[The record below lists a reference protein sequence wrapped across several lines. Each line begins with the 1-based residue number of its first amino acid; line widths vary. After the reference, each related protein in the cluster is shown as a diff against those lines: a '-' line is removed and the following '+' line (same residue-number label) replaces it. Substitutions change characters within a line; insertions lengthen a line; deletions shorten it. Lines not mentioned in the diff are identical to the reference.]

1 MRAGERIDRT
11 AGSGQPCRREE
22 TALTETAENAVGA
35 ATRVVLVEDHPVF
48 RKGLVD
54 LLHEVEDLRV
64 CGEAADAAEG
74 SRVIDEVSPDLVL
87 MDLSLPHGNALPLV
101 RDLRNRR
108 PALRILVVSMHE
120 ERMYAERALR
130 AGADG
135 YITKAEAVDRL
146 IEAIREVL
154 AGRFYL
160 KPEWAAW
167 LLRQSMRGPDAAA
180 AEPEALLSDR
190 ELEVF
195 TLLGQ
200 GYATRRRTTAAKPQ
214 DDRQPP
220 GTHETQARCRQ

>member
-1 MRAGERIDRT
+1 
-11 AGSGQPCRREE
+11 
-22 TALTETAENAVGA
+22 
-35 ATRVVLVEDHPVF
+35 VVLVEDHPVF

-54 LLHEVEDLRV
+54 LLHEVDDLHV
-64 CGEAADAAEG
+64 CGEAADAATG

-87 MDLSLPHGNALPLV
+87 MDLSLPNGNALPLV

-108 PALRILVVSMHE
+108 PGLRILVVSMHE

-160 KPEWAAW
+160 KPEWAAH
-167 LLRQSMRGPDAAA
+167 LLRQSMRGIDAAG
-180 AEPEALLSDR
+180 AEPETVLSDR

-200 GYATRRRTTAAKPQ
+200 GYATREIAERLQRSPKTVDSHREHMKHKLGAASNAALLRMATIWHMNLSDK
-214 DDRQPP
+214 
-220 GTHETQARCRQ
+220 

>member
-1 MRAGERIDRT
+1 MTRIV
-11 AGSGQPCRREE
+11 
-22 TALTETAENAVGA
+22 ENAVGTA
-35 ATRVVLVEDHPVF
+35 ARVVLVEDHPIF
-48 RKGLVD
+48 RKGLID
-54 LLHEVEDLRV
+54 LLHEVEDLCV
-64 CGEAADAAEG
+64 CGEAGDAAEG

-108 PALRILVVSMHE
+108 PALKVLVVSMHE

-135 YITKAEAVDRL
+135 YITKVEAVDRL

-160 KPEWAAW
+160 KPEWVAD
-167 LLRQSMRGPDAAA
+167 LLRQSMRGPDASG
-180 AEPEALLSDR
+180 AEPETLLSDR

-200 GYATRRRTTAAKPQ
+200 GYGTREIAERLLRSPKTIDSHREHIKHKLGAPNNAALMRMATIWFMNL
-214 DDRQPP
+214 P
-220 GTHETQARCRQ
+220 GN

>member
-1 MRAGERIDRT
+1 M
-11 AGSGQPCRREE
+11 SE
-22 TALTETAENAVGA
+22 TAQKAPGTAA
-35 ATRVVLVEDHPVF
+35 RVFLIEDHPVF

-54 LLHEVEDLRV
+54 LLDEVDDLCV
-64 CGEAADAAEG
+64 CGEAGDAASG
-74 SRVIDEVSPDLVL
+74 SRIIDEVSPDLVL

-108 PALRILVVSMHE
+108 PGIRILVVSMHE
-120 ERMYAERALR
+120 ERLYAERALR

-160 KPEWAAW
+160 KPEWAAY

-180 AEPEALLSDR
+180 AEPETLLSDR

-200 GYATRRRTTAAKPQ
+200 GYATREIAERLQRSPKTVDSHREHMKHKLGAASNAALLRMATIWFMNLSEK
-214 DDRQPP
+214 
-220 GTHETQARCRQ
+220 

>member
-1 MRAGERIDRT
+1 MAVTRI
-11 AGSGQPCRREE
+11 
-22 TALTETAENAVGA
+22 AENADGTA
-35 ATRVVLVEDHPVF
+35 ARVVLVEDHPVF
-48 RKGLVD
+48 RKGLMD
-54 LLHEVEDLRV
+54 LLDEVEDLCV
-64 CGEAADAAEG
+64 CGEAGDAAEG
-74 SRVIDEVSPDLVL
+74 SRVIEEVSPDLVL

-101 RDLRNRR
+101 RDLRNRY

-167 LLRQSMRGPDAAA
+167 LLRQSIRGPDAST
-180 AEPEALLSDR
+180 AEPETLLSDR

-195 TLLGQ
+195 TLLGR
-200 GYATRRRTTAAKPQ
+200 GYATREIAERLQRSPKTIDSHREHMKHKLGAASNAALLRMATIWVMNLSE
-214 DDRQPP
+214 D
-220 GTHETQARCRQ
+220 

>member
-1 MRAGERIDRT
+1 MTRI
-11 AGSGQPCRREE
+11 
-22 TALTETAENAVGA
+22 AENAVGTA
-35 ATRVVLVEDHPVF
+35 ARVVLVEDHPVF
-48 RKGLVD
+48 RKGLMD
-54 LLHEVEDLRV
+54 LLGEVEDLRV
-64 CGEAADAAEG
+64 CGEAGDATEG

-87 MDLSLPHGNALPLV
+87 MDLSLPQGNALPLV
-101 RDLRNRR
+101 RDLRNRY

-167 LLRQSMRGPDAAA
+167 LLRQSMRGPDAST

-195 TLLGQ
+195 TLLGW
-200 GYATRRRTTAAKPQ
+200 GYSTREIAERLQRSPKTIDSHREHMKHKLGAASNAALLRMATIWVMNLS
-214 DDRQPP
+214 
-220 GTHETQARCRQ
+220 EN

>member
-1 MRAGERIDRT
+1 M
-11 AGSGQPCRREE
+11 S
-22 TALTETAENAVGA
+22 ETAERAVSTVA
-35 ATRVVLVEDHPVF
+35 RVVLVEDHPVF

-54 LLHEVEDLRV
+54 LLQDVEDLRV

-74 SRVIDEVSPDLVL
+74 TRVIDEVGPDLVL
-87 MDLSLPHGNALPLV
+87 MDLSLPHGNALPVV
-101 RDLRNRR
+101 RDLRYRY
-108 PALRILVVSMHE
+108 PALKILVVSMHE
-120 ERMYAERALR
+120 ERMYAERSLR

-154 AGRFYL
+154 AGNFYL
-160 KPEWAAW
+160 KPEWAAY
-167 LLRQSMRGPDAAA
+167 LLRQSMRGQNAAG

-200 GYATRRRTTAAKPQ
+200 GYGTREIAERLQRSPKTIDSHREHMKYKLGAANNSALLRMATIWFMNLSE
-214 DDRQPP
+214 D
-220 GTHETQARCRQ
+220 

>member
-1 MRAGERIDRT
+1 
-11 AGSGQPCRREE
+11 
-22 TALTETAENAVGA
+22 LTQTAENAVGT
-35 ATRVVLVEDHPVF
+35 ATRVVLIEDHPVF

-108 PALRILVVSMHE
+108 PALKILVVSMHE

-167 LLRQSMRGPDAAA
+167 LLRQSMRGPDASA
-180 AEPEALLSDR
+180 AEPETLLSDR

-200 GYATRRRTTAAKPQ
+200 GYATRDIAERLQRSPKTIDSHREHMKHKLGAANNAALLRMATIWFMNLSEK
-214 DDRQPP
+214 
-220 GTHETQARCRQ
+220 